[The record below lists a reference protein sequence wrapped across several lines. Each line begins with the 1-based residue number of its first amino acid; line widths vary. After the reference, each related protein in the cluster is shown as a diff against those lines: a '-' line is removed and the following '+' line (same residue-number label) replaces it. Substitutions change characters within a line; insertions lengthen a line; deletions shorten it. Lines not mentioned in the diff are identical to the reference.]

1 VITLGAEWLRDR
13 WDELSRTGFVPVR
26 LSEWDG
32 SDAFTLADLGPLP
45 SPRVVTGT
53 VILGVAGPP
62 PDSLVVVRLVQ
73 SEGGPTEPNLARF
86 AAPDGRT
93 YALSGEFLGS
103 TPPKSLRVE
112 IVSVTSALAERRLA
126 LLESTML
133 GDACVLIVGLGTGGI
148 SVALELAKAGVGH
161 FMLVDGDRLSVGN
174 VSRHHAGVSH
184 AGRKKVYAARDLIL
198 EKNPAATIVAEPQ
211 AAGAENE
218 DAVRALVRRSNVVV
232 SAVDHRPSKL
242 FLNRLCIAESRSA
255 VYGGAFRRAY
265 GGQVLRVRPH
275 RSPCYQCFVM
285 AMPEKDEDF
294 EIASERDSLQVAYSD
309 RPTPIEP
316 GLSLDVAPLST
327 MVARLTLNELVLGKP
342 TPLAGLER
350 DFSAPWYLWI
360 NRPEAGTQYARLPPL
375 SDSADEMTIMR
386 WYGIELDREPGCPAC
401 GDFRTAAQETYGLT
415 DLDLPDLPERP
426 SGISDAPV
434 KE

>member
-1 VITLGAEWLRDR
+1 
-13 WDELSRTGFVPVR
+13 
-26 LSEWDG
+26 
-32 SDAFTLADLGPLP
+32 
-45 SPRVVTGT
+45 
-53 VILGVAGPP
+53 
-62 PDSLVVVRLVQ
+62 
-73 SEGGPTEPNLARF
+73 
-86 AAPDGRT
+86 
-93 YALSGEFLGS
+93 
-103 TPPKSLRVE
+103 
-112 IVSVTSALAERRLA
+112 
-126 LLESTML
+126 M
-133 GDACVLIVGLGTGGI
+133 
-148 SVALELAKAGVGH
+148 
-161 FMLVDGDRLSVGN
+161 
-174 VSRHHAGVSH
+174 
-184 AGRKKVYAARDLIL
+184 YAARDLIL
-198 EKNPAATIVAEPQ
+198 EKNPAATIVTEPQ

-294 EIASERDSLQVAYSD
+294 EIASERDSLEVAYSD
-309 RPTPIEP
+309 RPAPIEP
-316 GLSLDVAPLST
+316 GLSLDVAPIST
-327 MVARLTLNELVLGKP
+327 MVTRLALHELVLGKP

-375 SDSADEMTIMR
+375 SESADEMTIMR

-401 GDFRTAAQETYGLT
+401 GDFRSVAQETYGLT
-415 DLDLPDLPERP
+415 GTALPDLPERP
-426 SGISDAPV
+426 SGISDAHLR
-434 KE
+434 E